1 MVAVRL
7 SGCSEIDS
15 HGCCEIERLG
25 AQAVLEILEDYFS
38 LDKETA
44 LEALQV
50 YRRFDEQTNQQ
61 VPPAQQAV
69 AGAVVGGTAGGSGAD
84 RVAGA
89 NGKGNPT

>member
-61 VPPAQQAV
+61 VPPTQQVV
-69 AGAVVGGTAGGSGAD
+69 AEQWWEVQQVAAGQIELRGEQE
-84 RVAGA
+84 
-89 NGKGNPT
+89 TI